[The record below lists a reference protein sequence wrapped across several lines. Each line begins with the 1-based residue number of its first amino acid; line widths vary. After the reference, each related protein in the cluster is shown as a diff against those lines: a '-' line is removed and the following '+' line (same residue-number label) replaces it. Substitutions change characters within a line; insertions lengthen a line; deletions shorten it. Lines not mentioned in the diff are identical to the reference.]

1 MADPA
6 LGHGHGLV
14 GGSLVTQ
21 TLFFF
26 PLYAYAHRLGT
37 EWIVDRAEN
46 EHLAW
51 LPWQG
56 NTNCK

>member
-21 TLFFF
+21 TLIFF

-46 EHLAW
+46 EHLA
-51 LPWQG
+51 
-56 NTNCK
+56 